1 MISVRCRG
9 AGEARKFGPKTS
21 DHPTIG
27 KECPAC
33 GEPFVAGDHTS
44 LVALGPGSDSE
55 EREKAREGRFYNAVA
70 VEVHWACASGF
81 TEDMPSS

>member
-1 MISVRCRG
+1 MIFVRRRG
-9 AGEARKFGPKTS
+9 AGEARKFGPKLS

-33 GEPFVAGDHTS
+33 GEPLAAGDYTA

-55 EREKAREGRFYNAVA
+55 EREKARESRYYNAVA
-70 VEVHWACASGF
+70 VEVHWACATGF
-81 TEDMPSS
+81 VEGE

>member
-1 MISVRCRG
+1 MAASRLLSEKAREEKKKLLCE
-9 AGEARKFGPKTS
+9 AGWKVAR
-21 DHPTIG
+21 
-27 KECPAC
+27 
-33 GEPFVAGDHTS
+33 
-44 LVALGPGSDSE
+44 SDSE